1 MTRKVLNTTS
11 LGLILTVLSQPI
23 FGPEI
28 SAVKLSKSVP
38 IGTNSEFSSPYSRSR
53 NVLLSAVNGKTDIII
68 PDRLSVA
75 SKTKRSPSSPVT
87 AARRV
92 EPRFEENSVNNT
104 LVTANIG
111 ESVALHCRIWMKQS
125 ATVSWSVNRG
135 SSMDLLTVG
144 NTTFSGDQRYF
155 VVFQN
160 PTNWALVIER
170 VQASDA
176 GKYIC
181 TLETF
186 PKQSLIIFLQVNGP
200 VLEILNSSSGL
211 VYSTGSYL
219 SMECLYLNQS
229 RAPTPTTTPHPLF
242 PVDQKIPLPTD
253 VLKWTM
259 NNRTFS
265 LRNRKRVH
273 AYWTGHSVVSV
284 LSIKSAIIEDTG
296 NYSCILPSTGE
307 RVTVMLNIL
316 KGEHSSELRPDN
328 LQASVAETLKFRN
341 SLETAVLCFLGILE
355 LLVG

>member
-1 MTRKVLNTTS
+1 MMQKLLNSTS
-11 LGLILTVLSQPI
+11 LGLMLAVLSQPI

-28 SAVKLSKSVP
+28 SAIKLSKSVP
-38 IGTNSEFSSPYSRSR
+38 VGSNLELSYTHSRSR
-53 NVLLSAVNGKTDIII
+53 EVLPSVSIKKPDTGLPDHLSG
-68 PDRLSVA
+68 LS
-75 SKTKRSPSSPVT
+75 KRSPSSPVT

-144 NTTFSGDQRYF
+144 NTTFSGDQRYS

-253 VLKWTM
+253 VLRWTM

-273 AYWTGHSVVSV
+273 AYWTGHSVVSI

-296 NYSCILPSTGE
+296 NYSCILPATGE

-328 LQASVAETLKFRN
+328 LLASLAQSWKLKS
-341 SLETAVLCFLGILE
+341 SLKTSLLCFWWILE
-355 LLVG
+355 LLVR

>member
-1 MTRKVLNTTS
+1 MVQKLCNS
-11 LGLILTVLSQPI
+11 AYFGILLTVLAQPI

-28 SAVKLSKSVP
+28 SAIKSLSSGP
-38 IGTNSEFSSPYSRSR
+38 SWSHPES
-53 NVLLSAVNGKTDIII
+53 LLSILNEEIIK
-68 PDRLSVA
+68 PDGLSGI
-75 SKTKRSPSSPVT
+75 SKRSPGSPVT
-87 AARRV
+87 AARRI

-144 NTTFSGDQRYF
+144 NTTFTGDQRYS

-160 PTNWALVIER
+160 PTNWALVIES

-200 VLEILNSSSGL
+200 VLEILNSTSGL

-219 SMECLYLNQS
+219 SMECLYLNTS
-229 RAPTPTTTPHPLF
+229 RAVTVTTTPHPLF
-242 PVDQKIPLPTD
+242 PVDQKIPLPYD
-253 VLKWTM
+253 VLKWTL

-296 NYSCILPSTGE
+296 NYSCILPTTGE

-316 KGEHSSELRPDN
+316 KGEHSSELRPDSM
-328 LQASVAETLKFRN
+328 QTSFSQTLKPN
-341 SLETAVLCFLGILE
+341 CLVIITLLCILGMFE
-355 LLVG
+355 LLKCLQ

>member
-1 MTRKVLNTTS
+1 MLKAC
-11 LGLILTVLSQPI
+11 LICSRMKI
-23 FGPEI
+23 
-28 SAVKLSKSVP
+28 
-38 IGTNSEFSSPYSRSR
+38 EFNY
-53 NVLLSAVNGKTDIII
+53 
-68 PDRLSVA
+68 
-75 SKTKRSPSSPVT
+75 
-87 AARRV
+87 
-92 EPRFEENSVNNT
+92 
-104 LVTANIG
+104 ANF
-111 ESVALHCRIWMKQS
+111 QS

-144 NTTFSGDQRYF
+144 NTTFSGDQRYS

-186 PKQSLIIFLQVNGP
+186 PKQSLIIFLQVNGESLTKWCKWEISRTAGP

-242 PVDQKIPLPTD
+242 PVNQKIPLTKD

-265 LRNRKRVH
+265 LRNRKR
-273 AYWTGHSVVSV
+273 
-284 LSIKSAIIEDTG
+284 
-296 NYSCILPSTGE
+296 
-307 RVTVMLNIL
+307 
-316 KGEHSSELRPDN
+316 
-328 LQASVAETLKFRN
+328 
-341 SLETAVLCFLGILE
+341 
-355 LLVG
+355 

>member
-1 MTRKVLNTTS
+1 MTQKIQNSTF
-11 LGLILTVLSQPI
+11 LGLLLTVLSQPI

-28 SAVKLSKSVP
+28 SAIKLSNSVP
-38 IGTNSEFSSPYSRSR
+38 IGTNSEFSSSYSMDGEMSNDNARK
-53 NVLLSAVNGKTDIII
+53 VKEDHKSAI
-68 PDRLSVA
+68 S
-75 SKTKRSPSSPVT
+75 KRSLGSPVT

-92 EPRFEENSVNNT
+92 EPRFEDYSVNNT

-144 NTTFSGDQRYF
+144 NTTFSGDQRYS

-242 PVDQKIPLPTD
+242 PVNQKIPLTKD

-296 NYSCILPSTGE
+296 NYSCILPVTGE
-307 RVTVMLNIL
+307 SATVTLNIL

-328 LQASVAETLKFRN
+328 LQASDVEKLKR
-341 SLETAVLCFLGILE
+341 ERY
-355 LLVG
+355 LLVFLWSFMGIFQYLVC